1 MKHTSL
7 HGWNYMK
14 TDVHGIIMQNIDT
27 VSVFGDLTIA
37 ANIKYN

>member
-14 TDVHGIIMQNIDT
+14 TDVC
-27 VSVFGDLTIA
+27 L
-37 ANIKYN
+37 YNAKLWLRYRYLVT